1 MTNKS
6 IEDTVIALLRELGCD
21 ADTILPVHELHS
33 DLGVDSTE
41 LVELAALVRTEC
53 GLGAQRIDL
62 VGVKTV
68 ADLAARI
75 ELLLQSGGSRCT

>member
-6 IEDTVIALLRELGCD
+6 LEDAVIAALRKLGYD

-41 LVELAALVRTEC
+41 LIELAALVRTEC
-53 GLGAQRIDL
+53 GLGTQRIDL

-68 ADLAARI
+68 ADLAGRI
-75 ELLLQSGGSRCT
+75 ELLLRGGGSQCT